1 MEISPG
7 NLIDQLSIINIKIF
21 MLENVKRDSSV
32 SDSVIAEATHKTN
45 ILNSQRNELIS
56 AIDEAFN
63 KIASGEKIT
72 ISGQNTKVYGSSIER
87 KFTNC
92 SSSESV

>member
-21 MLENVKRDSSV
+21 MLENVKRNANSTDTEV
-32 SDSVIAEATHKTN
+32 ADAARGTNALNTHRN
-45 ILNSQRNELIS
+45 ALIL

-63 KIASGEKIT
+63 KVATGEKI
-72 ISGQNTKVYGSSIER
+72 IINGQNTKIY
-87 KFTNC
+87 K
-92 SSSESV
+92 

>member
-21 MLENVKRDSSV
+21 MLENVKRDNAQ
-32 SDSVIAEATHKTN
+32 SDSVLAEATRKTN
-45 ILNSQRNELIS
+45 PLNEQRNKLIL

-63 KIASGEKIT
+63 KVAGGEKIT
-72 ISGQNTKVYGSSIER
+72 INGVNTKIYGSQ
-87 KFTNC
+87 KP
-92 SSSESV
+92 